1 MMESWS
7 LLMERG
13 GPVMWPLLGL
23 SVLAVAL
30 SFERAMFYMRTNNPS
45 RVANVSRLAK
55 LLRRGEWETAK
66 TLAAH
71 DRSVYGD
78 LVMSLMDEPA
88 GGGGVGSVGS
98 TEAIAFEAVEAQ
110 RPRLERYLVILST
123 IITASPLLGILGTVI
138 GIIASFEALSS
149 EATTADPRLVG
160 AGIAQALLT
169 TAAGLVVAL
178 ITLFPY
184 VLFRVQSNRTLTRLE
199 VLAAAAAAAPARAR
213 RAAG

>member
-1 MMESWS
+1 MMESWA

-13 GPVMWPLLGL
+13 GPVMWPILGL
-23 SVLAVAL
+23 SVLSVAL
-30 SFERAMFYMRTNNPS
+30 SFERMVFYLRTNSPG
-45 RVANVSRLAK
+45 RVSNAARLAK

-66 TLAAH
+66 SIAAN

-78 LVMSLMDEPA
+78 LVLNLMDEAPGSAANA
-88 GGGGVGSVGS
+88 GG

-123 IITASPLLGILGTVI
+123 IITAAPLLGILGTVT

-149 EATTADPRLVG
+149 EATAADPRLVG
-160 AGIAQALLT
+160 AGIAEALIT

-178 ITLFPY
+178 VTLFPY
-184 VLFRVQSNRTLTRLE
+184 VLLRVQSNRTLSRLE
-199 VLAAAAAAAPARAR
+199 ILAAAASAAPARAR